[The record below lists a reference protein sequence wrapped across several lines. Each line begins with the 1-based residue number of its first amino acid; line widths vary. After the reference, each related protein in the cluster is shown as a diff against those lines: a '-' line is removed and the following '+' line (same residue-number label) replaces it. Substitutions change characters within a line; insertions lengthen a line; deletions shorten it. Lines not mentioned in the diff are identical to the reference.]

1 MDWTSL
7 SFGVKLMLERL
18 ARWLYRGQRP
28 NALARLLNRG
38 AATVFAR
45 GVAPDYLVTLQVR
58 GRRSG
63 RTISLPLVMAVLDRE
78 RYLVSNHGAN
88 AAWVR
93 NVKATAG
100 RAVLRNGRTDA
111 HPGRQRRPPR
121 RVRGDRRRDSGLQG
135 PVRRLTNSLRST
147 QAARQR
153 RSFERRVVGAR
164 NRRRSPAQL
173 HCRGRT
179 PRDAGG
185 HLRQL
190 LADLRARLRPRLG
203 HGRGRFRL
211 RRSDAAARGLPGA
224 PLGRP
229 NGGRPG
235 SLARTTRD
243 SIAGATRPRA
253 GGLRARAE
261 RDAVE
266 VARAGRLLLGRSRGD
281 AHAGQDVDPGDLAIR

>member
-1 MDWTSL
+1 M

-100 RAVLRNGRTDA
+100 RAVLRHGRTEQVRLEEFAVDKRA
-111 HPGRQRRPPR
+111 PVLKAFLRRAP
-121 RVRGDRRRDSGLQG
+121 
-135 PVRRLTNSLRST
+135 
-147 QAARQR
+147 
-153 RSFERRVVGAR
+153 GAR
-164 NRRRSPAQL
+164 P
-173 HCRGRT
+173 HI
-179 PRDAGG
+179 PVDK
-185 HLRQL
+185 
-190 LADLRARLRPRLG
+190 D
-203 HGRGRFRL
+203 
-211 RRSDAAARGLPGA
+211 A
-224 PLGRP
+224 PLEEF
-229 NGGRPG
+229 
-235 SLARTTRD
+235 AA
-243 SIAGATRPRA
+243 IAAEIPVFRVLSA
-253 GGLRARAE
+253 G
-261 RDAVE
+261 
-266 VARAGRLLLGRSRGD
+266 
-281 AHAGQDVDPGDLAIR
+281 